1 MVNVTDGADV
11 AVRLVA
17 LEFSL
22 SHFSTRLL
30 GGNLPRFTTSGSRRG
45 GSPGRPGRHGVQNT

>member
-11 AVRLVA
+11 AVRLRP

-22 SHFSTRLL
+22 RHCLKPSFRLKVISV
-30 GGNLPRFTTSGSRRG
+30 GAAPARI
-45 GSPGRPGRHGVQNT
+45 RPEIQAPPLA

>member
-17 LEFSL
+17 LEFRL
-22 SHFSTRLL
+22 SHFSTRLIAAAAAW
-30 GGNLPRFTTSGSRRG
+30 F
-45 GSPGRPGRHGVQNT
+45 NTWTPVGPP